1 MKAGRAL
8 ANLSVDEEIKVLI
21 AKRGAIKACIRILEK
36 RDEDAALVEALATL
50 ANLAVH
56 DSIEVAIGEQNG
68 LGPIVQLL
76 TSEHDGVK
84 HQAERA
90 IHNLS
95 KSAKN
100 RKIIDELMMK
110 VDDEFVR
117 SRRPSLMLPPPIP
130 PEDGG
135 YQPLDMLEE
144 ESLENVEVPTYD
156 KVDTKMVDEVLVDA
170 EDDSDSSGDY
180 DESQLPPLPPQQSVG
195 APYSS
200 GNDSDSDNSEN
211 VSAYNPPK
219 RRKSSVVAPPQVPP
233 PQVPSMET
241 TPADNRS
248 DEGSRRS
255 RRSTVGPPP
264 SPPTI
269 AEALTDNGLLTPV
282 EEQVYNALNMAR
294 TRPWKSPT

>member
-1 MKAGRAL
+1 MGNKQYSRYLSSVFDFLKPRDGLKQLEKYLLEHPEKIHVVAHRLANETVHEKAQVAIVALGGTRLIRLFHGNSDIDIKHCAVHTISNLASNEKNREILAKDGWIETLIQDLWNAHLNIRVKAGRAL

-21 AKRGAIKACIRILEK
+21 AKRGAIKACIRILDK
-36 RDEDAALVEALATL
+36 KDEDAALVEALATL

-68 LGPIVQLL
+68 LGPIVKLL

-144 ESLENVEVPTYD
+144 ESLEDVEVPTYD
-156 KVDTKMVDEVLVDA
+156 KVDAK
-170 EDDSDSSGDY
+170 
-180 DESQLPPLPPQQSVG
+180 
-195 APYSS
+195 
-200 GNDSDSDNSEN
+200 
-211 VSAYNPPK
+211 VS
-219 RRKSSVVAPPQVPP
+219 R
-233 PQVPSMET
+233 
-241 TPADNRS
+241 
-248 DEGSRRS
+248 G
-255 RRSTVGPPP
+255 STVRCRGGQR
-264 SPPTI
+264 
-269 AEALTDNGLLTPV
+269 LFWRL
-282 EEQVYNALNMAR
+282 
-294 TRPWKSPT
+294 